1 MIDFHSHILPR
12 MDDGSK
18 DVAESLRLLA
28 MLEEQGVKR
37 VVATPH
43 FYANDEPMDKFL
55 SRRAASFEALIRAA
69 DETAPQILLGA
80 EVRYY
85 QGISRLSG
93 LKELCIQGTNLL
105 LLEMPCS
112 RWTEHTAREVVD
124 LCCRGD
130 ITVVLAHVERYW
142 FLQSRAVQEL
152 IGGSGVLMQANA
164 EFFTGFATRRRGL
177 RLLDAG
183 GIHLLGSDCHGVT
196 HRPPCLG
203 QAFDYVRRKRG
214 ERFLQD
220 ILTFAEELLEG
231 ATAENGH

>member
-18 DVAESLRLLA
+18 DVAESLKLLT
-28 MLEEQGVKR
+28 MLAEQGVKT

-43 FYANDEPMDKFL
+43 FYANDEPLDKFL
-55 SRRAASFEALIRAA
+55 SRRAASFEALSRAVSADMPEIR
-69 DETAPQILLGA
+69 LGA

-105 LLEMPCS
+105 LLEMPSS

-130 ITVVLAHVERYW
+130 ITVILAHVERYW
-142 FLQSRAVQEL
+142 FLQSRVVQDL
-152 IGGSGVLMQANA
+152 VSGSGVLMQANA
-164 EFFTGFATRRRGL
+164 EFFNSFATRRRGL
-177 RLLDAG
+177 RLLDTG
-183 GIHLLGSDCHGVT
+183 GIHLLGSDCHSVA
-196 HRPPCLG
+196 HRPPRIG

-214 ERFLQD
+214 DRFLQD
-220 ILTFAEELLEG
+220 ILTFEDELLRG
-231 ATAENGH
+231 ADVGNGH